1 MDPRH
6 NAGKNPGNEAAVP
19 VVRFGPALITKVLDR
34 GRVVVRRKRDK
45 PLAVMHVD
53 RLETY
58 RGTAVPA
65 WMTTEQRECVAV

>member
-1 MDPRH
+1 MDSQN
-6 NAGKNPGNEAAVP
+6 NAGKNAGNEAAVP
-19 VVRFGPALITKVLDR
+19 MVPMV
-34 GRVVVRRKRDK
+34 RKRDK